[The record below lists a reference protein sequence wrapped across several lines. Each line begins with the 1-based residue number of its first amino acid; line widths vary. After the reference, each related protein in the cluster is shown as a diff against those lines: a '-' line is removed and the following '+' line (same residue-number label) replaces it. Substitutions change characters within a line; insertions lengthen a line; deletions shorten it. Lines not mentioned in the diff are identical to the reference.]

1 MTIRRYSRRNKATIV
16 NSELDFSQ
24 RFLLVSCYRFARN
37 FIRNYQGHLE
47 DEDFFDPISQRIP
60 PASLKRIFTRCTTRT
75 QARTMLNLEK
85 DEEIDIAAESPS
97 ELLLKLWEHPYS
109 NPRLRGALVSWLDA
123 QILMLNSSLRD
134 HPAKDAERFAEL
146 QRVFRL
152 TDLETDLL
160 LQRRLV
166 LGLWDCRAFTGEL
179 SYGKFNRI
187 ACALGISD
195 GELQNISNQDS
206 RLRKLDC
213 IEKDLDFNR
222 HLLPFVSGVDTAPL
236 EENFY
241 KEFNGEV
248 LPWEFFGALSEK
260 DGENLVALL
269 NDRSR
274 KAPLHILLYGTPG
287 TGKTSF
293 AVALAQRTGRTA
305 YFINLATGQYNRR
318 SALQVCALQHD
329 DEQTLIVMDE
339 ADEEINCW
347 DRNLFGIRLDAGKK
361 RALNNTLDDITVPC
375 VWIANSRPD
384 CLDESNR
391 RRFDYSIEFKP
402 FTTEHR
408 KFIWRNA
415 AKRHCIELSEQA
427 IAQLANKYPVS
438 AGGIELA
445 LRNQSAV
452 SGSDMMERIDKIL
465 QPHCH
470 LMGRKYHHDIGLSSD
485 YSLDGLNISGE
496 TSLDDLIKAVRFF
509 LDGNVSSPDMPRM
522 NILLSGP
529 PGTGKTEFVK
539 YLGKELELPVIT
551 KMGSNILSKWVGET
565 EANIHGA
572 FQEAVNSQSIL
583 FFDEIDGLMQSRE
596 NAGHSWEISQVN
608 ELLHSMENFKGVMI
622 GATNFVK
629 SLDAAIMRRFTFKLE
644 FDYLDNA
651 GKRLF
656 FQHFFQTALSESEQH
671 RLDGIPHLT
680 PGDFR
685 TVRQGL
691 FYRRS
696 SQNNTIR
703 LDALEHESTM
713 KIDAKGNHRIGFAQ

>member
-1 MTIRRYSRRNKATIV
+1 MTIRRYSRRNKAAIV

-24 RFLLVSCYRFARN
+24 RFLLVNCYRFARN
-37 FIRNYQGHLE
+37 FIQTYQGHLE
-47 DEDFFDPISQRIP
+47 DEDFFDPITKRITP
-60 PASLKRIFTRCTTRT
+60 TGLKRIFSQCTTKA
-75 QARTMLNLEK
+75 QARTMLQLDK
-85 DEEIDIAAESPS
+85 DEKIDISGEDPNN
-97 ELLLKLWEHPYS
+97 LMLKLWEHPYS
-109 NPRLRGALVSWLDA
+109 NPRLRSALTPWLDA
-123 QILMLNSSLRD
+123 QILMLETSLKE

-152 TDLETDLL
+152 SDLETDLL
-160 LQRRLV
+160 LQRRLAF
-166 LGLWDCRAFTGEL
+166 GLWDCHAFTGEL

-206 RLRKLDC
+206 RLRKMDC

-222 HLLPFVSGVDTAPL
+222 HLLPFVSGADTAPL

-241 KEFNGEV
+241 KEFSGEA
-248 LPWEFFGALSEK
+248 LPWEFFGDLAEK

-305 YFINLATGQYNRR
+305 YFINLAIGQYNRR
-318 SALQVCALQHD
+318 SALQICALQHD
-329 DEQTLIVMDE
+329 DDRSLIVMDE

-347 DRNLFGIRLDAGKK
+347 DRNLFGMRLDAGKK

-384 CLDESNR
+384 SLDESNR
-391 RRFDYSIEFKP
+391 RRFDYSIEFRP
-402 FTTEHR
+402 FTAEHR

-415 AKRHCIELSEQA
+415 AKRHSIELSEQT

-445 LRNQSAV
+445 LRNQSAM
-452 SGSDMMERIDKIL
+452 SGSDMMERIDRIL
-465 QPHCH
+465 QPHCR
-470 LMGRKYHHDIGLSSD
+470 LMGRECRNEVEMYSD
-485 YSLDGLNISGE
+485 YSLEGVNIRGE
-496 TSLDDLIKAVRFF
+496 TSLEDIIEAVRFF
-509 LDGNVSSPDMPRM
+509 LDGNASSPDTPRM

-539 YLGKELELPVIT
+539 YLGKRLELPVVT
-551 KMGSNILSKWVGET
+551 KMGSSILSKWVGGT
-565 EANIHGA
+565 EENIHGA
-572 FQEAVNSQSIL
+572 FKEAESTQSIL

-629 SLDAAIMRRFTFKLE
+629 SLDTAIMRRFTFKLE
-644 FDYLDNA
+644 FDYLDDK
-651 GKRLF
+651 GKALF
-656 FQHFFQTALSESEQH
+656 FRRFFHMELSPAETR
-671 RLDGIPHLT
+671 RLSSIASLA

-685 TVRQGL
+685 TVRQAF
-691 FYRRS
+691 FYRRRGQDTS
-696 SQNNTIR
+696 AI
-703 LDALEHESTM
+703 LAALEQES
-713 KIDAKGNHRIGFAQ
+713 DAKNNRNTLKIGFER